1 MSAKALPLT
10 AALLIAL
17 PAMPALADEPE
28 EPLLLGG
35 IVAGVDRQPYRDMD
49 ARKRVL
55 PLLIY
60 ENDWVSVALPTLDL
74 KLARFG
80 DVSLRLRSRFGFEGY
95 AAKDSSYL
103 AGMDKRKGSLWLGAA
118 AVWDSPLGELS
129 FDWVAD
135 TLGHSKGNI
144 WQLQFERRF
153 EFGAVALTPRLG
165 VRGVDRKY
173 ADYYYGV
180 KPGEALAG
188 RPVFV
193 GDGARQTELGLR
205 MSYQVSER
213 GMLFADASAL
223 KLGKAIERSPLLQRR
238 QHAGLF
244 AGYLYRF

>member
-1 MSAKALPLT
+1 MSAKALPLAAAT
-10 AALLIAL
+10 ALLTGL
-17 PAMPALADEPE
+17 PALADEAR

-60 ENDWVSVALPTLDL
+60 ENDWVSVALPTVDF
-74 KLARFG
+74 KLTRLG

-95 AAKDSSYL
+95 EAKDSAYL

-135 TLGHSKGNI
+135 TLGHSKGHI

-153 EFGAVALTPRLG
+153 DFGAFALTPRLG
-165 VRGVDRKY
+165 VRGVDKKY

-180 KPGEALAG
+180 KPTEALTG

-193 GDGARQTELGLR
+193 GSSTRQTELGLR
-205 MSYQVSER
+205 LSYSVGER

-223 KLGKAIERSPLLQRR
+223 KLGKAIERSPLLERR
-238 QHAGLF
+238 QHAGVF